1 MPLEPIHRP
10 RFRREPDR
18 APKPD
23 RVARAA
29 AAARVGA
36 VLAALVAVAALF
48 VGPRLL
54 PFDPQYLV
62 ILAFVAPILLALV
75 RPPR

>member
-1 MPLEPIHRP
+1 MPREPIHRP
-10 RFRREPDR
+10 RFQREPEHR
-18 APKPD
+18 PKPD

-29 AAARVGA
+29 SAARVGA
-36 VLAALVAVAALF
+36 VLAAVVAVAALF
-48 VGPRLL
+48 VGPGRL

-62 ILAFVAPILLALV
+62 IVAFLAPILVAAL

>member
-1 MPLEPIHRP
+1 VPLEPIHRP
-10 RFRREPDR
+10 RFRREPER
-18 APKPD
+18 TPKPD

-29 AAARVGA
+29 SAARVGA
-36 VLAALVAVAALF
+36 VLAAVVAVVALF
-48 VGPRLL
+48 VGPGRF

-62 ILAFVAPILLALV
+62 IAAFLAPIVIAWV